1 MSRPYSH
8 KDPSPDRAGEWDTPA
23 HRRQAASPSWTAS
36 SARSTSTPQHSKE
49 LTLAAPRAPLPR
61 SQLRQEVLPEE
72 EYIEHLSDIIQR
84 DFFPHL
90 RTLETQQS
98 VLDAID
104 SQDSQRIYDSVKRMR
119 AEGSRTPAVRRS
131 RRGDSTPGR
140 APLFSTDATATP
152 THFDQT
158 PLTAAS
164 ATPGPARYSRP
175 HEDDASRV
183 DANLSLDAFQARYT
197 SQDNASFQDLV
208 VADNVARRDKHAWA
222 WHAEKKANVRAIK
235 AREARER
242 LVDVTRRMVE
252 SSGDGTVRLLDG
264 PAGKPGERRLLVDE
278 GVDVGTG
285 PENRL
290 LVTGRDAKERLLITN
305 GDDPVEA
312 TSLVRQTADDETVDE
327 RAQQFIDWDKATAG
341 EKDDNKAID
350 EDQLQVPTSA
360 WPFKTRNSL
369 MFPPDADRS
378 NPSSLTDPPD
388 AEDEAGP
395 DGPTATGAGK
405 KKRAKDEAPV
415 LLGEPKGIRY
425 HATRLRDIET
435 GRNSRN
441 RGSDA
446 GSTVGSTSPTR
457 SRIGA
462 AIAGTPY
469 PAPVS
474 QTPRVAGFSFVDAL
488 PAHDPASLPAQALQ
502 ELMTWGTIEAT
513 PVTLRTA
520 GGDQS
525 IGPFR
530 VKESDKRE
538 VLAHKM
544 ARKAKRSL
552 AESVTGAGRGLAT
565 TPGGSSVGS
574 MRRTALEASTRSSR
588 GSGGGG
594 HVPGSMTPGGSG
606 STPRRST
613 TDLSPAARSLLG
625 RTKPGK
631 ALESSLGQS
640 RQWNDDEE
648 RRRVERARLRAREVE
663 SRDRLRRE
671 RWTPSPAV
679 SLGFDPDLPGG
690 VTQQQQPRAQR

>member
-23 HRRQAASPSWTAS
+23 RRRRQADSPSWTAS
-36 SARSTSTPQHSKE
+36 STRSTSTQQHDKQVA
-49 LTLAAPRAPLPR
+49 LAAPRAPLPR

-90 RTLETQQS
+90 RTLETQQN
-98 VLDAID
+98 VLDAIE

-119 AEGSRTPAVRRS
+119 EEGSRTPAVRRS
-131 RRGDSTPGR
+131 RRGDATPGR
-140 APLFSTDATATP
+140 TPFSSYDTSATP

-158 PLTAAS
+158 PLTTAS
-164 ATPGPARYSRP
+164 ETPGPSRRSRSHADEAP
-175 HEDDASRV
+175 RV

-208 VADNVARRDKHAWA
+208 VADNAARRDKHGWA
-222 WHAEKKANVRAIK
+222 WHAEQKANVRAIK

-242 LVDVTRRMVE
+242 LVDITKRMIE

-290 LVTGRDAKERLLITN
+290 LVTGRDEKERLLITN
-305 GDDPVEA
+305 GEGPASEA
-312 TSLVRQTADDETVDE
+312 RSLALRKADEEEVDE
-327 RAQQFIDWDKATAG
+327 RAQQFIDWDKATAE
-341 EKDDNKAID
+341 EKDENKAIE

-378 NPSSLTDPPD
+378 NPSSLTGPPD
-388 AEDEAGP
+388 APAAAGP
-395 DGPTATGAGK
+395 DTSSSCTAADK
-405 KKRAKDEAPV
+405 KKRKDEPPV

-425 HATRLRDIET
+425 HATRLREMET
-435 GRNSRN
+435 GRSSRSGGG
-441 RGSDA
+441 RDSDA

-488 PAHDPASLPAQALQ
+488 PSHDPSSLPAQALQ

-525 IGPFR
+525 VGPFR
-530 VKESDKRE
+530 VKESDRRE

-544 ARKAKRSL
+544 AKKAKRSL

-565 TPGGSSVGS
+565 TPGGGSS
-574 MRRTALEASTRSSR
+574 MRRSALEASIRSSR
-588 GSGGGG
+588 GGGDSVRGSSGSSG
-594 HVPGSMTPGGSG
+594 PGGSSG
-606 STPRRST
+606 ATPRRST

-648 RRRVERARLRAREVE
+648 RRRIERARLRAREVE

-679 SLGFDPDLPGG
+679 SLGFDPDLPDR
-690 VTQQQQPRAQR
+690 QP

>member
-23 HRRQAASPSWTAS
+23 HRRRADASPSWTAS
-36 SARSTSTPQHSKE
+36 SSRSVTSTQQHDRQ
-49 LTLAAPRAPLPR
+49 LAVAAPKAPLPR

-90 RTLETQQS
+90 RTLETQQH
-98 VLDAID
+98 VLDAIE

-119 AEGSRTPAVRRS
+119 EEGSRTPAVRRS
-131 RRGDSTPGR
+131 RRGDATPGMT
-140 APLFSTDATATP
+140 PFSSYDATP
-152 THFDQT
+152 THFDRT
-158 PLTAAS
+158 PLTTAS
-164 ATPGPARYSRP
+164 ETPGPSRRP
-175 HEDDASRV
+175 REQADAAPRV

-208 VADNVARRDKHAWA
+208 VADNAARREKHAWA
-222 WHAEKKANVRAIK
+222 WHAEQKANVRAIK

-290 LVTGRDAKERLLITN
+290 LVSGRDEKERLLITN
-305 GDDPVEA
+305 GEGPAEA
-312 TSLVRQTADDETVDE
+312 RSLVRRTAEDDKVDE
-327 RAQQFIDWDKATAG
+327 RAQQFIDWDKATAE
-341 EKDDNKAID
+341 EKDDNKAIE

-369 MFPPDADRS
+369 MFPPDADRN
-378 NPSSLTDPPD
+378 NPSSLTGPPD
-388 AEDEAGP
+388 AQAVAAGP
-395 DGPTATGAGK
+395 DGTTSGPAAADK
-405 KKRAKDEAPV
+405 KKPKDEAPV

-425 HATRLRDIET
+425 HATRLRDMEH
-435 GRNSRN
+435 GRSGKSASRD
-441 RGSDA
+441 SDA
-446 GSTVGSTSPTR
+446 SSTVGSTSPSR

-474 QTPRVAGFSFVDAL
+474 QTPRVGGFSFVDAL
-488 PAHDPASLPAQALQ
+488 PAHDPSSLPAQALQ

-525 IGPFR
+525 VGPFR

-565 TPGGSSVGS
+565 TPGGGGGGGGS
-574 MRRTALEASTRSSR
+574 MRRSALEASIRSSR
-588 GSGGGG
+588 GGVGGG
-594 HVPGSMTPGGSG
+594 VPGSTTPGGGG

-631 ALESSLGQS
+631 ALEGSLGQS
-640 RQWNDDEE
+640 LQWNEDEE

-663 SRDRLRRE
+663 SRERLRRE

-679 SLGFDPDLPGG
+679 SMGFDPDLPD
-690 VTQQQQPRAQR
+690 PQR